1 MGSGESHFNQ
11 FRHLRRAKSQGPCP
25 GETTT
30 FEEPKE
36 SAPAE
41 AGGMIEPRSLCLLPQ
56 YERHGLGVSDT
67 DIVVGPWPYR

>member
-1 MGSGESHFNQ
+1 MTQSAMGSGESHFNQ
-11 FRHLRRAKSQGPCP
+11 FRHLRRAKSQGSCP

-41 AGGMIEPRSLCLLPQ
+41 AAGMIEPAAEVPLFAA

-67 DIVVGPWPYR
+67 LW